1 MGSIIAVIIAVLNNR
16 SLFLFANVKMLGEKK
31 VQHIS
36 WYIRVG
42 EGKED
47 KTAFVKINK

>member
-1 MGSIIAVIIAVLNNR
+1 MPMS
-16 SLFLFANVKMLGEKK
+16 KCWEKKK